1 MRAHICNHRD
11 AANETLPTVSNP
23 GLRPTEMSKPMLSL
37 AAATLAATLL
47 LLPTLSN
54 SAGRLPTPALDPSG
68 AGGLQTAVL
77 SGGCFW
83 GVQGVFEHVRG
94 VKRVVSGYVGGPSLM
109 AHYDLVSTG
118 TTGHAESVKVTFDP
132 KVISYGQILRVF
144 FAVATD
150 PTQVNEQFPDQG
162 PQYRSEI
169 WFADPVQRD
178 VAQRYIAQLNAAK
191 AFHRPIATRVDPL
204 KGFYLAE
211 THHQDYLIHNPDA
224 AYIAT
229 YDMPKIAALKAQ
241 FPDLYVAVPVRVG

>member
-1 MRAHICNHRD
+1 MAKSMYTLSV
-11 AANETLPTVSNP
+11 AAI
-23 GLRPTEMSKPMLSL
+23 
-37 AAATLAATLL
+37 AASLL
-47 LLPTLSN
+47 LLPTVGSP
-54 SAGRLPTPALDPSG
+54 AGHLPAPTLDPPG
-68 AGGLQTAVL
+68 APGLQTAVL

-94 VKRVVSGYVGGPSLM
+94 VKRVVSGYAGGNGLM

-118 TTGHAESVKVTFDP
+118 TTGHAESVKITFDP

-150 PTQVNEQFPDQG
+150 PTQVNQQFPDQG

-191 AFHRPIATRVDPL
+191 AFHHPIATRVDSL
-204 KGFYLAE
+204 KGFFTAE
-211 THHQDYLIHNPDA
+211 THHQDYLIHNPDSP
-224 AYIAT
+224 YIAT
-229 YDMPKIAALKAQ
+229 YDMPKIAALKVQ
-241 FPDLYVAVPVRVG
+241 FPEFYVASAVRVS